1 MLMHDLSVLTD
12 RTPPFTT
19 VAIDATRVDPATED
33 DLRLRWNVQRQHL
46 EGEGVDAALLDLLGE
61 EVLAPTGL
69 GGEHARVVVASGAD
83 IALNVVLPGRPAR
96 DMAMVGP
103 VPALMPVARAM
114 ARFIPYAVV
123 RLDRAGADID
133 LVTAPD
139 LTISHR
145 EVEGGHE
152 LLHKVPGGGWSQRRY
167 QARVEDSWAHNAAAV
182 AEQVDE
188 IVRTHA
194 LEAVVVTGDERA
206 WSELRDRLGG
216 EASTL
221 AQFVGSAGRAE
232 GADEDSVHEAVSE
245 ALDRR
250 RAAHRDE
257 VLDTLVEQHTRQQRA
272 VEGLEPVVDALRRGQ
287 VEHVVLRD
295 DPSSTRT
302 LWVGE
307 GPLVLG
313 ATREDAREA
322 GAEEPVEVRADTA
335 LVWAMVGSRA
345 DLVLTEDSPV
355 ELIEG
360 IGAVLRWS
368 DEATTHD
375 LAPSMPGHGEA
386 PGGTG

>member
-1 MLMHDLSVLTD
+1 MLMHDLSALTD

-19 VAIDATRVDPATED
+19 VSIDATRVDPATED

-46 EGEGVDAALLDLLGE
+46 EGDGIDPGLLERLGE
-61 EVLAPTGL
+61 EVLAATGL
-69 GGEHARVVVASGAD
+69 GGEHTRVVVASGD
-83 IALNVVLPGRPAR
+83 EIALNVVLPGRPAR
-96 DMAMVGP
+96 DTATVGP

-139 LTISHR
+139 VTMGHR

-182 AEQVDE
+182 AEQVDD

-216 EASTL
+216 AAAGL
-221 AQFVGSAGRAE
+221 ARFVGAAGRAD
-232 GADEDSVHEAVSE
+232 GADEQSLHEAVAAE
-245 ALDRR
+245 LDRR
-250 RAAHRDE
+250 RAELRDE
-257 VLDTLVEQHTRQQRA
+257 VLGELAEQHSRQQRA

-295 DPSSTRT
+295 DPSSTRS

-307 GPLVLG
+307 DPLVLG
-313 ATREDAREA
+313 ATPEAAREA
-322 GAEEPVEVRADTA
+322 GAREPVDVRADTA

-345 DLVLTEDSPV
+345 DLVLTEDSPI

-386 PGGTG
+386 PGGA